1 MFIFGG
7 DKGFESTFLRDY
19 SMHLKSME
27 IFGFK
32 SFPEKTKILFEPGIT
47 VVVGPNGCGK
57 SNIVD
62 AFKWVLG
69 EKQAKNLRG
78 DRMEDIIF
86 NGTEHRKPL
95 SLSEVSLSIDNS
107 NRILNIDAETVTISR
122 RVFRD
127 GESEFYINRSPVRLK
142 DIERLFLDTGIGK
155 SSYSVMEQGKID
167 LILSTK
173 AEDRRFIFE
182 EAAGISGFKLQ
193 RRESL
198 KKLAETGENIR
209 RINDIIKEIEREKD
223 IKADQAEKT
232 GQYLRLKEELR
243 ELDVKQSLVRYRDLA
258 ARRERLSE
266 EVDRLNAKREELGAK
281 VSKITAE
288 TERDQ
293 KDKNDIQLQLFELDK
308 ELHAHTIKVEDIDN
322 RMIRNRRLIEEHSK
336 RRESIE
342 KKIEE
347 REENLHR
354 LSDEQ
359 GKTEM
364 TGMDI
369 IHRIDE
375 DRKRLKNLQE
385 TRSRKNDTIRE
396 SKKNIEERWNQIYSQ
411 EGTVDELRGKID
423 VVIKKL
429 VDAIERR
436 KAELMNSEQE
446 RQEIRER
453 IGQRLSL
460 CQHSLQEAI
469 THIREHRLDEALAAL
484 EEIDVSRII
493 DDINLFES
501 FEDGFRSIVFD
512 KTGIHAEKEEL
523 DKQVQ
528 EKISLIEGFRSE
540 IASYE
545 DIIAREES
553 ELEDVVEMIT
563 RIEKDLSRNENEKN
577 WIEKHIE
584 SLGIQINDIGKQ
596 IESYREEM
604 NRINEAVTALQDEI
618 AEWDTELL
626 ALNSRSEELK
636 QGITGLSEKR
646 GDLDKKIDNR
656 KIVFKKDEE
665 NLRKVLEKI
674 TEQEKSLFELDFRMN
689 SVEEHLWNEHEKKIP
704 DLKDIVV
711 DAFDASEIQES
722 VEKVKG
728 EIQQLGPINN
738 LAIEEYRELKD
749 RFDYYMKQK
758 EDIEKAQEDIYS
770 VIEDINKTSI
780 EIFNKTFNGIRKNFS
795 EIFKQ
800 LFEGGNAALTLTDEE
815 DVLESGIE
823 IMVRPPGK
831 NLKNINLLS
840 GGEKSLTAIA
850 LLFAIYLEKPS
861 PFCFLDEIDAALDEE
876 NIGRFLKLLREFS
889 RASQFII
896 VSHNKKT
903 MSIGKSIYGITM
915 EEPGVSRVVSL
926 RMEKVTEKVG

>member
-1 MFIFGG
+1 M
-7 DKGFESTFLRDY
+7 R
-19 SMHLKSME
+19 LKSVE

-32 SFPEKTKILFEPGIT
+32 SFPEKTKILFEPGVT

-86 NGTEHRKPL
+86 NGTKHRKPL
-95 SLSEVSLSIDNS
+95 SLSEVTLSIDNS
-107 NRILNIDAETVTISR
+107 NKILNIDAGTVTICR
-122 RVFRD
+122 RIFRD
-127 GESEFYINRSPVRLK
+127 GESEFYINGTPVRLK

-155 SSYSVMEQGKID
+155 SSYSVLEQGKID

-173 AEDRRFIFE
+173 AEERRFIFE

-193 RRESL
+193 RRESI
-198 KKLAETGENIR
+198 KKLAETGENIKR
-209 RINDIIKEIEREKD
+209 VNDIIREIEREKD

-232 GQYLRLKEELR
+232 GRYLRLKEELR
-243 ELDVKQSLVRYRDLA
+243 ELDVRQSLLRYRELA
-258 ARRERLSE
+258 DRREQISE
-266 EVDRLNAKREELGAK
+266 EVERLKAKQSELGAK

-308 ELHAHTIKVEDIDN
+308 ELHVHTIKVEDIDN
-322 RMIRNRRLIEEHSK
+322 RMTRNRRLIEEHSK
-336 RRESIE
+336 RRESVEE
-342 KKIEE
+342 KMEE
-347 REENLHR
+347 RRENLHR
-354 LSDEQ
+354 LSDELQ
-359 GKTEM
+359 KTER
-364 TGMDI
+364 TGKDI

-375 DRKRLKNLQE
+375 DRKRLKNFQE
-385 TRSRKNDTIRE
+385 TRSRKNDIIRE
-396 SKKNIEERWNQIYSQ
+396 SKKTIEERWSQIYSH

-423 VVIKKL
+423 IVIKKL

-436 KAELMNSEQE
+436 KAELMSSEQE

-453 IGQRLSL
+453 IGKGLSL
-460 CQHSLQEAI
+460 FQNSLQEAMAY
-469 THIREHRLDEALAAL
+469 IREHRPDEALAAL
-484 EEIDVSRII
+484 EGIDVSRII
-493 DDINLFES
+493 DDINLFEG

-512 KTGIHAEKEEL
+512 KTGIHAEKEVL

-528 EKISLIEGFRSE
+528 DEISLIEGFRSE
-540 IASYE
+540 IASCE
-545 DIIAREES
+545 DTIAREEK

-584 SLGIQINDIGKQ
+584 SLGSQINDIGNQ
-596 IESYREEM
+596 IEGYRDEI
-604 NRINEAVTALQDEI
+604 NRITEAVAGLQDEI
-618 AEWDTELL
+618 IEWDKELL
-626 ALNSRSEELK
+626 ALSSRSQELK

-646 GDLDKKIDNR
+646 GDLDKRIDNR
-656 KIVFKKDEE
+656 KLVFRKDEE

-674 TEQEKSLFELDFRMN
+674 NEQEKSLFELNFRMN
-689 SVEEHLWNEHEKKIP
+689 SVEEHLWNEHEKKIS
-704 DLKDIVV
+704 DLEDSVV
-711 DAFDASEIQES
+711 DSVDASKIQET
-722 VEKVKG
+722 VQKVKG
-728 EIQQLGPINN
+728 DIQQLGPINN
-738 LAIEEYRELKD
+738 LAIEEYRDLKD

-780 EIFNKTFNGIRKNFS
+780 EIFNKTFNGIQKNFS

-800 LFEGGNAALTLTDEE
+800 LFNGGDAALALTDEE

-823 IMVRPPGK
+823 IMIRPPGK

-889 RASQFII
+889 RATQFII

-903 MSIGKSIYGITM
+903 MSIGESIYGITM

>member
-1 MFIFGG
+1 
-7 DKGFESTFLRDY
+7 
-19 SMHLKSME
+19 
-27 IFGFK
+27 
-32 SFPEKTKILFEPGIT
+32 
-47 VVVGPNGCGK
+47 
-57 SNIVD
+57 
-62 AFKWVLG
+62 
-69 EKQAKNLRG
+69 
-78 DRMEDIIF
+78 
-86 NGTEHRKPL
+86 
-95 SLSEVSLSIDNS
+95 
-107 NRILNIDAETVTISR
+107 
-122 RVFRD
+122 
-127 GESEFYINRSPVRLK
+127 
-142 DIERLFLDTGIGK
+142 
-155 SSYSVMEQGKID
+155 
-167 LILSTK
+167 
-173 AEDRRFIFE
+173 
-182 EAAGISGFKLQ
+182 
-193 RRESL
+193 
-198 KKLAETGENIR
+198 
-209 RINDIIKEIEREKD
+209 
-223 IKADQAEKT
+223 
-232 GQYLRLKEELR
+232 
-243 ELDVKQSLVRYRDLA
+243 
-258 ARRERLSE
+258 
-266 EVDRLNAKREELGAK
+266 
-281 VSKITAE
+281 
-288 TERDQ
+288 
-293 KDKNDIQLQLFELDK
+293 
-308 ELHAHTIKVEDIDN
+308 
-322 RMIRNRRLIEEHSK
+322 
-336 RRESIE
+336 
-342 KKIEE
+342 
-347 REENLHR
+347 

-584 SLGIQINDIGKQ
+584 SLGSQINDIGNQ
-596 IESYREEM
+596 IEGYRDEI
-604 NRINEAVTALQDEI
+604 NRITEAVAGLQDEI
-618 AEWDTELL
+618 IEWDKELL
-626 ALNSRSEELK
+626 ALSSRSQELK

-646 GDLDKKIDNR
+646 GDLDKRIDNR
-656 KIVFKKDEE
+656 KLVFRKDEE

-674 TEQEKSLFELDFRMN
+674 NEQEKSLFELNFRMN
-689 SVEEHLWNEHEKKIP
+689 SVEEHLWNEHEKKIS
-704 DLKDIVV
+704 DLEDSVV
-711 DAFDASEIQES
+711 DSVDASKIQET
-722 VEKVKG
+722 VQKVKG
-728 EIQQLGPINN
+728 DIQQLGPINN
-738 LAIEEYRELKD
+738 LAIEEYRDLKD

-780 EIFNKTFNGIRKNFS
+780 EIFNKTFNGIQKNFS

-800 LFEGGNAALTLTDEE
+800 LFNGGDAALALTDEE

-823 IMVRPPGK
+823 IMIRPPGK

-889 RASQFII
+889 RATQFII

-903 MSIGKSIYGITM
+903 MSIGESIYGITM